1 MMNSIAYNITSTQN
15 ITISAYNKRDILHFR
30 SGMSNQPA
38 ALQRFY
44 ILTFKNS
51 TYIFR
56 RFLNSISI
64 NECFISLIFYTRFI
78 LLIKR

>member
-1 MMNSIAYNITSTQN
+1 MYFKSD
-15 ITISAYNKRDILHFR
+15 KLLILLLLALFK
-30 SGMSNQPA
+30 SGMSNTRPATLFRA

-56 RFLNSISI
+56 RFLNSIFI
-64 NECFISLIFYTRFI
+64 NECFISVIFYTRLFY
-78 LLIKR
+78 